1 MIPVSLSSWQA
12 WAVLS
17 AVFAALTA
25 IFAKVGVEG
34 LDSDL
39 ATLIRTAIVLITLS
53 LILLATGQLTS
64 PGQVSAKSWLFLV
77 LSALGTGASWL
88 CYFRA
93 LKLGP
98 ATLVAPIDKLS
109 VVLVALFGVVFLGER
124 PSFQGWIGIA
134 LIASGAVLI
143 AVKG

>member
-1 MIPVSLSSWQA
+1 MFPLSSSWQL
-12 WAVLS
+12 WALLS
-17 AVFAALTA
+17 ALFAALTA

-34 LDSDL
+34 LNSDL
-39 ATLIRTAIVLITLS
+39 ATLIRTAIVLVTLA
-53 LILLATGQLTS
+53 LILFATGRLTS
-64 PGQVSAKSWLFLV
+64 PGPISMKSWLFLA

-109 VVLVALFGVVFLGER
+109 VVLVALFGAVFLGER
-124 PSFQGWIGIA
+124 PSAQGWIGIA

-143 AVKG
+143 ALKG

>member
-1 MIPVSLSSWQA
+1 
-12 WAVLS
+12 VLS

-34 LDSDL
+34 INSDL

-53 LILLATGQLTS
+53 LILFATGQLTS
-64 PGQVSAKSWLFLV
+64 PGPVSAKSWLFLV

-109 VVLVALFGVVFLGER
+109 VVLVALFGAVFLGER

-134 LIASGAVLI
+134 MIAGGAVLI
-143 AVKG
+143 AFKG